1 MESDTPP
8 LLILP
13 LQFLRS
19 AGQVTEQSESVT
31 DENDA
36 DEFFPCVLLSF
47 DNVVLEKSCTAEAFP
62 LDILGLPRPPE
73 GSYCKSRVLIFC
85 EIEHPQNWANSR
97 AVKSTVQ

>member
-19 AGQVTEQSESVT
+19 AGQVTEQSVT
-31 DENDA
+31 DA

-62 LDILGLPRPPE
+62 LDILGLPRHIASQ
-73 GSYCKSRVLIFC
+73 GS
-85 EIEHPQNWANSR
+85 
-97 AVKSTVQ
+97 